1 MKLLMTTGL
10 AASLISGTILADNHV
25 LSLDAV
31 GEYVI
36 VPHHASQN
44 TASGGLTVEFWMLMS
59 GGGQNARG
67 VTKSGPSDC
76 EWGLNPQ
83 GFPIWGRCGPA
94 TDVFGD
100 VLPMHQW
107 VHVAGNFDA
116 LSNTAELFV
125 DGILVGS
132 STGTGA
138 TQITNYPILM
148 GMQPGFSNSQL
159 FGKIDN
165 VRVWNYARTD
175 QQIQQSASL
184 QITAADASNYPGLI
198 GSWSFEDGANDAT
211 GVNHGTLMGGAEII
225 VDNFLPTPCPGD
237 VDDSTSVDGV
247 DLAILLQN
255 WGEPSPKYPRADING
270 DSVVNGSDLA
280 IVLDGWGACP

>member
-1 MKLLMTTGL
+1 MKLLMTTCL

-36 VPHHASQN
+36 VPHDASQN
-44 TASGGLTVEFWMLMS
+44 TAPGGITVEYWVLVTSGGPNS
-59 GGGQNARG
+59 RG
-67 VTKSGPSDC
+67 VQKSGPS
-76 EWGLNPQ
+76 EFEFALHPRQSMLFARG
-83 GFPIWGRCGPA
+83 GPA
-94 TDVFGD
+94 VDVFGP
-100 VLPMHQW
+100 VAPLNQW
-107 VHVAGNFDA
+107 VHMAGTWDA
-116 LSNTAELFV
+116 TSGIAIVFRDGVNIATA
-125 DGILVGS
+125 
-132 STGTGA
+132 TGMAGTESL
-138 TQITNYPILM
+138 TLPILI
-148 GMQPGFSNSQL
+148 GMQPGYDSSQTI
-159 FGKIDN
+159 GKFDN
-165 VRVWNYARTD
+165 LRVWNYPRTQ
-175 QQIQQSASL
+175 QQIQQFANV
-184 QITAADASNYPGLI
+184 QITADAVSKYPGLI

-211 GVNHGTLMGGAEII
+211 GVNNGTLMGGAEII